1 MGGGLDAVHFG
12 IRLTGHQ
19 FDACKFYADHSQYI
33 LDSICSCLH
42 FRYNYADK
50 SIQHFVVYSFLHFSY
65 CWIFSI
71 FHIVGV
77 FFPLFILWDFVHLSY
92 CGILPTFHIE
102 GFCGDAFFPVFRQT
116 YIADIAE
123 SHGGHPH
130 RAVIAGVTRH
140 CHIKNS

>member
-1 MGGGLDAVHFG
+1 MQSTLACAS
-12 IRLTGHQ
+12 LTGHQ
-19 FDACKFYADHSQYI
+19 FNACKFYADHSQYI

-77 FFPLFILWDFVHLSY
+77 FFHFSY
-92 CGILPTFHIE
+92 CGILSTFHIV
-102 GFCGDAFFPVFRQT
+102 GFCQLFILRDFVAMCFFQFSAKHV
-116 YIADIAE
+116 
-123 SHGGHPH
+123 
-130 RAVIAGVTRH
+130 
-140 CHIKNS
+140 